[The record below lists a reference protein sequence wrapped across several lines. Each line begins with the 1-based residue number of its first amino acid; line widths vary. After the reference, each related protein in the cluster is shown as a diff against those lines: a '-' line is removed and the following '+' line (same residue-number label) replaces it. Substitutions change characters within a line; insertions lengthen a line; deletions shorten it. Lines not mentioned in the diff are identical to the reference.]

1 MGKLPKPYLSRSMNN
16 IVVLSL
22 GIIAVFFL
30 YRYIKSLENDI
41 IKLRIEMDEMSSKR
55 APPPLPSGGS
65 VKLATAAFPAPL
77 NTNTEEQ
84 LAEDDESIRSEDL
97 TCMLRAVLV
106 NDGIACVNMQEEPAY
121 DTDKVEVCET
131 EEEENQEEAD
141 NQEEAEES
149 ERSTA
154 EKEEEVNAESIPSE
168 NMEEL
173 NPKEIRD
180 ILSGKTCEQLRSLLK
195 ERGIENLKG
204 KKAELV
210 ERIMSS

>member
-41 IKLRIEMDEMSSKR
+41 VKLRIEMDEMSSKR
-55 APPPLPSGGS
+55 AAPALSSGGS
-65 VKLATAAFPAPL
+65 VKLATAAFQPPRPPTPP
-77 NTNTEEQ
+77 NTKT
-84 LAEDDESIRSEDL
+84 EDDESIKSEDL

-106 NDGIACVNMQEEPAY
+106 NDGIACMNIQEEPVY
-121 DTDKVEVCET
+121 DTDNVEVCET
-131 EEEENQEEAD
+131 QDEDNHPPPNDHEEEEEED
-141 NQEEAEES
+141 DDDES
-149 ERSTA
+149 THSA
-154 EKEEEVNAESIPSE
+154 GEKEQPDT
-168 NMEEL
+168 MEEL
-173 NPKEIRD
+173 DPNDIRN

>member
-22 GIIAVFFL
+22 SIIAVFFL

-55 APPPLPSGGS
+55 APSPLPSGGS
-65 VKLATAAFPAPL
+65 AKLAAAAFQPSPAPM
-77 NTNTEEQ
+77 NTEREEP
-84 LAEDDESIRSEDL
+84 LTEDDESIRSEDL

-106 NDGIACVNMQEEPAY
+106 NDGIACVNIQEEPVY
-121 DTDKVEVCET
+121 DTNKVEVCET
-131 EEEENQEEAD
+131 EEEEHDASPIDDEDANESVRS
-141 NQEEAEES
+141 AEDD
-149 ERSTA
+149 
-154 EKEEEVNAESIPSE
+154 VGAESIPSE
-168 NMEEL
+168 PLKDL
-173 NPKEIRD
+173 NPNEIRD